1 MKSILLAAIMLAAT
15 TQVLAADVGV
25 SISVGQP
32 GFYGHIDI
40 GGFPRPQLVYR
51 TPVIIQPVPV
61 GMVRPAIYLHVPPGH
76 SKNWRKH
83 CYKYNACGQPVYFV
97 QDTWYNDEYVAHY
110 HQQHN
115 RDHEDGHYEEHHHDE
130 HEDRGHGKNKHK
142 KAKHHKD

>member
-1 MKSILLAAIMLAAT
+1 MKSLLFAVIMIAAPM
-15 TQVLAADVGV
+15 QVLAADVGV
-25 SISVGQP
+25 SISVGNP

-51 TPVIIQPVPV
+51 TPVIIQPVPI
-61 GMVRPAIYLHVPPGH
+61 GIVRPAVYLHVPPGH

-97 QDTWYNDEYVAHY
+97 QDTWYNDEYVPHY
-110 HQQHN
+110 HQQHSRN
-115 RDHEDGHYEEHHHDE
+115 HDDHYDDDNHHYDA

-142 KAKHHKD
+142 KNKH